1 MEPQATAAMGATL
14 ADKPFQSE
22 EEVGMEEV
30 VAEVV
35 VMVEAFRVVVVA
47 AVDIPEAME
56 GVKYTVRAAAAAAL
70 I

>member
-35 VMVEAFRVVVVA
+35 VLVESCRVVVVA
-47 AVDIPEAME
+47 AVDIPEGME
-56 GVKYTVRAAAAAAL
+56 GVKQKVRAAAAAL

>member
-1 MEPQATAAMGATL
+1 
-14 ADKPFQSE
+14 
-22 EEVGMEEV
+22 MEEV

-35 VMVEAFRVVVVA
+35 VMVESCRVVVVA

-56 GVKYTVRAAAAAAL
+56 GVKQKVRAAAAAL